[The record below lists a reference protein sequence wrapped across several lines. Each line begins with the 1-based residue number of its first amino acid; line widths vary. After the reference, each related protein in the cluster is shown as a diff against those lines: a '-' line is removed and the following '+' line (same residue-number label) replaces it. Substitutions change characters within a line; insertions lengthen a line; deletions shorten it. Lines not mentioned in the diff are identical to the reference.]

1 MQCRILPNPTVA
13 AERSSAYLDV
23 TEDAEL
29 LTVTTS
35 PTARD
40 VTSSAQELMT
50 SPDEQRRVMTRRR
63 VEANKTLPS
72 CRDNPSTLNRRRK
85 PLSEQILE
93 LREEKKKERARRRKR
108 WCCCHRLFHWVIS
121 GVKAAFV
128 SCGESVRWT
137 FRGACHCTCSCE
149 IWGDPIGRI
158 QGYLGSH
165 ISTYFK
171 ALVWLLKINLICM
184 VLGLVLIVSPSAF
197 VKSES
202 NDTTIYNRDSRC
214 YPTNIVQGN
223 TKASRALNSIIQ
235 FFTGTGWMENTPVF
249 IGWYPQG
256 KVWTLDLAYLYTGVV
271 IAYFILSLVVISSNV
286 STLFNRSAVET
297 VGFKPYSDLI
307 FNGWDFSIKTEN
319 SSVLKRVT
327 LNKSLKEQLAKDAQ
341 RAQRRSVFE
350 DLCVGSWRVFTNF
363 LCLGAMAVFF
373 WVLIVHGGLLD
384 ELTVTETCNMM
395 RATQEDTSM
404 VYEKLQQIWST
415 YSASIIMAVGNTVYP
430 LFFKF
435 LGAMEFYKLDSNRVV
450 ITMMRSLV
458 MKLATIC
465 TLLFLMYQEVKSSA
479 SPPDPEYLANM
490 QTISDFNCWENHLA
504 AKIYQLWIIH
514 HLIFWVYTAL
524 KKVFSVALRELFK
537 INFITFDI
545 TEEILDLCYKQMIV
559 WSLFPI
565 APLMTIVAVFETV
578 IVFYIKRW
586 VAMGYQTRTMILT
599 SQTVNVVNALFLL
612 SLVAIFAFYGI
623 VVSNFAPSQYCT
635 PFRGQS
641 SFSDLFQDITAPL
654 GVVQDYIIMTLKS
667 ITATII
673 IIVVFSLI
681 LYYYKCAGSS
691 KNVKIKLLEE
701 RIKWEQKDKAFLLAK
716 LSKKSPRRNEI
727 LESERS
733 SSLSN

>member
-40 VTSSAQELMT
+40 VTSSAQELVT
-50 SPDEQRRVMTRRR
+50 SSDEQRRVMTRRR

-235 FFTGTGWMENTPVF
+235 FFTG
-249 IGWYPQG
+249 
-256 KVWTLDLAYLYTGVV
+256 YTVCYTHYT
-271 IAYFILSLVVISSNV
+271 YFS
-286 STLFNRSAVET
+286 
-297 VGFKPYSDLI
+297 
-307 FNGWDFSIKTEN
+307 
-319 SSVLKRVT
+319 
-327 LNKSLKEQLAKDAQ
+327 
-341 RAQRRSVFE
+341 
-350 DLCVGSWRVFTNF
+350 
-363 LCLGAMAVFF
+363 
-373 WVLIVHGGLLD
+373 
-384 ELTVTETCNMM
+384 
-395 RATQEDTSM
+395 
-404 VYEKLQQIWST
+404 
-415 YSASIIMAVGNTVYP
+415 
-430 LFFKF
+430 
-435 LGAMEFYKLDSNRVV
+435 
-450 ITMMRSLV
+450 
-458 MKLATIC
+458 
-465 TLLFLMYQEVKSSA
+465 
-479 SPPDPEYLANM
+479 
-490 QTISDFNCWENHLA
+490 
-504 AKIYQLWIIH
+504 
-514 HLIFWVYTAL
+514 
-524 KKVFSVALRELFK
+524 
-537 INFITFDI
+537 
-545 TEEILDLCYKQMIV
+545 
-559 WSLFPI
+559 
-565 APLMTIVAVFETV
+565 
-578 IVFYIKRW
+578 
-586 VAMGYQTRTMILT
+586 
-599 SQTVNVVNALFLL
+599 
-612 SLVAIFAFYGI
+612 
-623 VVSNFAPSQYCT
+623 
-635 PFRGQS
+635 
-641 SFSDLFQDITAPL
+641 
-654 GVVQDYIIMTLKS
+654 
-667 ITATII
+667 
-673 IIVVFSLI
+673 
-681 LYYYKCAGSS
+681 
-691 KNVKIKLLEE
+691 
-701 RIKWEQKDKAFLLAK
+701 
-716 LSKKSPRRNEI
+716 
-727 LESERS
+727 
-733 SSLSN
+733 